1 MRCVCVCVCVVIFI
15 FLHDFVCPRGK
26 LQRIKTA
33 KVLEMARSKVNFSS
47 LLISFVVKF
56 GHGVWRDSELVLGA
70 FSHAETVVRML
81 FNTFCVPVTYFLS
94 PVALF
99 CGCSFI
105 V

>member
-1 MRCVCVCVCVVIFI
+1 
-15 FLHDFVCPRGK
+15 
-26 LQRIKTA
+26 
-33 KVLEMARSKVNFSS
+33 MARTKKKGRGGKKSKVNFSSLLFSS

-56 GHGVWRDSELVLGA
+56 GYGVWRDSELVLDA

-81 FNTFCVPVTYFLS
+81 YNIFCVPVTYFLS

-99 CGCSFI
+99 CGCSFL